1 MTAQEQTQPP
11 AEAMPSSGAMIR
23 TLGIVAMLS
32 GFLVVLAYQLTLPTI
47 TENKRRAVER
57 AVFNVVPGAASQTRF
72 IVTNKGIE
80 PGGKNARQG
89 TPIYAGYDD
98 KGRLIG
104 IGAEAAAP
112 GYADIVRVLYGYS
125 AACECIT
132 GISIL
137 DSKETPGLGERIG
150 TDPEFLA
157 NFSALDASL
166 NDQGTALK
174 HAIVTVKHGSK
185 THPWQIDAI
194 SGATISSTAVGK
206 MLNQSAQHLLPLLLP
221 HIKEI
226 KVKR

>member
-1 MTAQEQTQPP
+1 MTAKEQTQAPL
-11 AEAMPSSGAMIR
+11 EAMPSSGAMIR
-23 TLGIVAMLS
+23 TLGLVAALS
-32 GFLVVLAYQLTLPTI
+32 GFLVVLAYQITLPII
-47 TENKRRAVER
+47 TTNKRQAVQR

-72 IVTNKGIE
+72 IVTDKGIQ
-80 PGGKNARQG
+80 PAGKNAPKG
-89 TPIYAGYDD
+89 TPIYAGYDE
-98 KGRLIG
+98 KGQLIG
-104 IGAEAAAP
+104 IAAEAAAP

-125 AACECIT
+125 AACQCIT

-137 DSKETPGLGERIG
+137 DSKETPGLGDRIG

-157 NFSALDASL
+157 NFNKLDASL
-166 NDQGTALK
+166 NEPATALK

-206 MLNQSAQHLLPLLLP
+206 MLNQSAQHLLPRLLP

-226 KVKR
+226 QVKH